1 MRVTFVLPDAN
12 LGGGTRMIAQHALNL
27 KRRGHS
33 VFVVSQP
40 VGDRSLKQ
48 KLASLVRGEG
58 WPPPPGP
65 ISSHLDDIDVEHHVL
80 KRSRPVTDCDVPDAD
95 VVIATWWETA
105 EWVYRLS
112 SQKGAKAYFIQ
123 HYEANLGMPED
134 RVAATWRLPMQKIV
148 CAQWLADLARE
159 RFGDPGAVVA
169 RNGLDVDLFN
179 APERGRHSRPT
190 VGMLYAENP
199 AKACDVGFAA
209 LALAAQRVP
218 GLRLRAFGWS
228 GPPPLPPLPEEFEY
242 TQRPPQRRLREIYA
256 ECDVWLCS
264 SRSEGYHMPPLEAMA
279 CRCPVVSTRV
289 GGPGD
294 VLEDGVNGYLVDI
307 DDIQG
312 LSDRLVELLSLP
324 ETEWKRMSDA
334 ASARA
339 CEFTSVDATDIFEA
353 SLQAAVDGSWGRRP
367 HAESRSGRAS

>member
-33 VFVVSQP
+33 VCVVSLP
-40 VGDRSLKQ
+40 VGDKSLKQ
-48 KLASLVRGEG
+48 KLVSLARGQG

-65 ISSHLDDIDVEHHVL
+65 PSSHLDNVDVEHRVL
-80 KRSRPVTDCDVPDAD
+80 KRFRPITDYDVPDAD

-159 RFGDPGAVVA
+159 RFEDPGAMVA
-169 RNGLDVDLFN
+169 RNGLDVSLFN
-179 APERGRHSRPT
+179 APERGRHPRPT
-190 VGMLYAENP
+190 VGMLYSDNP
-199 AKACDVGFAA
+199 AKGCDAGFAA
-209 LALAAQRVP
+209 VALAAQRVP
-218 GLRLRAFGWS
+218 GLRLRAFGWPD
-228 GPPPLPPLPEEFEY
+228 PPTLPSLPEAFEY
-242 TQRPPQRRLREIYA
+242 TQRPPQPRLREIYA

-289 GGPGD
+289 GGPED
-294 VLEDGVNGYLVDI
+294 VLDDGVNGYLVDV

-312 LSDRLVELLSLP
+312 LSDRLVDLLSLP

-334 ASARA
+334 ASAKAR
-339 CEFTSVDATDIFEA
+339 EFTSEDATDAFEA
-353 SLQAAVDGSWGRRP
+353 ALQAAVDGRWCRQPPAASRP
-367 HAESRSGRAS
+367 GRAG